1 MSILKEAFQFY
12 KERKREEKQR
22 KMLIR
27 HDMDFSLLESLIQ
40 KVNENPD
47 LRVEIHLADG
57 SRVLLKTYKKVEAH
71 NLINGEIY
79 EEIR

>member
-1 MSILKEAFQFY
+1 MSILREAFQFY

-79 EEIR
+79 EVVE

>member
-1 MSILKEAFQFY
+1 MSILREAFQFY

>member
-1 MSILKEAFQFY
+1 MSILREAFQFY

-40 KVNENPD
+40 EVNENPD